1 MTTSLQTIDYP
12 SGDGSPVAES
22 FVHLYAILTTLEVLR
37 QFLEGQQATV
47 LANQF
52 MYYVKDGAKLRVAPD
67 VMVIFGVEPGGRD
80 SYIIEQEGAAPS
92 VVFEM
97 TSPSTRAED
106 KGNKKNLYAEL
117 GVQEYWLFDPKG
129 EWIKNK
135 LEGYR
140 LISTEEE
147 GKLVNR
153 YAPITDGMCQP
164 LGLRLVVEGDLIG
177 FYRLDNGQKLLIP
190 SELAAELRRTSL
202 VLEQERQRADQ
213 EHQRA
218 DQAEQQAEIERLAKE
233 QERLARE
240 QAERLLQQERMAK
253 ERMVEQLRALGFDLD
268 NL

>member
-52 MYYVKDGAKLRVAPD
+52 MYYVNDGSKLRVAPD

-80 SYIIEQEGAAPS
+80 SYVIEQEGAVPS

-97 TSPSTRAED
+97 TSPSTKAED
-106 KGNKKNLYAEL
+106 KGSKKKLYAEL
-117 GVQEYWLFDPKG
+117 GIQEYWLFDPKG
-129 EWIKNK
+129 EWIKGK

-140 LISTEEE
+140 LTNAEEQ
-147 GKLVNR
+147 GNLINR
-153 YAPITDGMCQP
+153 YVPITDGMSQP
-164 LGLRLVVEGDLIG
+164 LGLRLAVEGDLIG
-177 FYRLDNGQKLLIP
+177 FYRLDNAQKLLIP

-218 DQAEQQAEIERLAKE
+218 NQAERRVEIERLEK
-233 QERLARE
+233 E
-240 QAERLLQQERMAK
+240 QAEQLLQQERIAK
-253 ERMVEQLRALGFDLD
+253 ERLIEQLRALGFDLD